1 MNKHGMLK
9 ATSVVIAL
17 CTVMSSTTFAFSTV
31 ASAAT
36 VDNTE
41 TVSASATKSKDN
53 FSWDNASV
61 YFLLTDR
68 FRNGNTSNDHSYN
81 RGLDQSGKVV
91 SNIDDRA
98 TFHGGDFAGVT
109 QSIEEGYFNNLGV
122 NAIWISA
129 PYEQT
134 HGYVVGSGDSPSYA
148 HYSYHGYYVLDYT
161 QTDANFG
168 TAEEFETLVD
178 TAHEHGIR
186 VIMDIVMNHSGYNS
200 LYDMTEYGYGTVAPG
215 WEDSYYSHQNVNNKT
230 YHSFIDY
237 ETNAA
242 DWANW
247 WGPDWIRCGV
257 AGYTEGGGS
266 DLTRS
271 LAGLPDFK
279 TEQAS
284 TVGIPKLL
292 QTKWGREGR
301 LDSETAKINNF
312 FSKTGRSETVS
323 NYLAGWLSE
332 WVREYGV
339 DGFRCDTAKHVEF
352 ASWKN
357 LKNAC
362 VDALKEWR
370 ANNPDKPGAD
380 WDEDFW
386 MTGECWDHGVNKDG
400 YYTQGGFDSMINFS
414 TQGGGLL
421 SAGRVK
427 GTYDGFAKAINNDD
441 SFNVLSYVSSHD
453 SVLARGDLI
462 GTGSGLLLC
471 PGGIQIFY
479 GDETNRPMVAGVP
492 NDGNGGAGHS
502 LRSDMNWDSMDTN
515 VLEHW
520 QKVGTFRNNH
530 ISVGAGSNTSLT
542 STSGYAFA
550 RDYDKNGITDKVIGC
565 IYANANTDVTI
576 SVGDTWSDGQYLV
589 NAYDQSSA
597 VVSNGKVTFNSGKNG
612 TILVEEPDGRPLM
625 SVKGDAEFTGTQT
638 VTVSLDKCEQAKCS
652 VDGGNK
658 FIVKDGDTITIGNTA
673 YDGDT
678 ITITLEAE
686 NEIGSSESKA
696 TFKKKVQGGSTAP
709 VKTTSRLVVK
719 TADGS
724 APYVYAWTGAS
735 NALLGAWPGTQLTSK
750 DDNGNYYVD
759 LNTTEAYNVVLNN
772 GGKAQTGDI
781 AGITGDA
788 IITVKNTSFS
798 SYDLEIVE
806 TPASPLEQ
814 LKKEGRE
821 VKAMTSS
828 DYTASSWTTVESV
841 MKSVDAL
848 VAQGSDA
855 DDDQVTAMITTLQNA
870 KAKLQLN
877 VPALGYAVKG
887 KNTVSG
893 AAAPASKVTVTV
905 NGTAYTTQADDVT
918 GVFTVTTATLNASS
932 KLTFKAERNG
942 VSSAIGSYNMSKGD
956 ITSLVIPTVQ
966 PTTAK
971 PTQPTTA
978 KPTQPTT
985 VQPTTAK
992 PTQSKNLNVTA
1003 TSNYFPSAKVTLVN
1017 NKELCVEYELQSSM
1031 KLVNAEWA
1039 LNYDS
1044 SKLELDVARSKDFM
1058 PNVSNE
1064 VTNIKTG
1071 RIISNFTD
1079 ITDLKD
1085 FTNKKTFVRA
1095 YFNVI
1100 GTGSTKVDLNLK
1112 TLCVGFIDND
1122 LKVNF
1127 EAVVRNGV
1135 VQSGVT
1141 SVAGYE
1147 KLAIN
1152 KNTKAY
1158 EYGQQATD
1166 LNVKSES
1173 NYFPSA
1179 NVKATN
1185 GKTVCVE
1192 YVLDSS
1198 MDVVN
1203 AEWALTYDKTKLEL
1217 DTVHSKDYMP
1227 NIPNEVTN
1235 VKTADG
1241 KVLSNFTD
1249 ISNLADFKGGKV
1261 FVRAYF
1267 KVISTGETTVNL
1279 NVKTLSVGYIQ
1290 NGSLT
1295 FKPVV
1300 RGSVIQ
1306 PNVTST
1312 PGFEKLVINRNTKV
1326 YLYSDDDVML
1336 GDVTGDGQIDVND
1349 VTDIQLYLA
1358 KDQTFTEKQK
1368 KAADVNKDGKISIND
1383 VTKIQEYIAGNF
1395 KEF

>member
-1 MNKHGMLK
+1 
-9 ATSVVIAL
+9 
-17 CTVMSSTTFAFSTV
+17 
-31 ASAAT
+31 
-36 VDNTE
+36 
-41 TVSASATKSKDN
+41 
-53 FSWDNASV
+53 
-61 YFLLTDR
+61 
-68 FRNGNTSNDHSYN
+68 
-81 RGLDQSGKVV
+81 
-91 SNIDDRA
+91 
-98 TFHGGDFAGVT
+98 
-109 QSIEEGYFNNLGV
+109 
-122 NAIWISA
+122 
-129 PYEQT
+129 
-134 HGYVVGSGDSPSYA
+134 
-148 HYSYHGYYVLDYT
+148 
-161 QTDANFG
+161 
-168 TAEEFETLVD
+168 
-178 TAHEHGIR
+178 
-186 VIMDIVMNHSGYNS
+186 
-200 LYDMTEYGYGTVAPG
+200 
-215 WEDSYYSHQNVNNKT
+215 
-230 YHSFIDY
+230 
-237 ETNAA
+237 
-242 DWANW
+242 
-247 WGPDWIRCGV
+247 
-257 AGYTEGGGS
+257 
-266 DLTRS
+266 
-271 LAGLPDFK
+271 
-279 TEQAS
+279 
-284 TVGIPKLL
+284 
-292 QTKWGREGR
+292 
-301 LDSETAKINNF
+301 
-312 FSKTGRSETVS
+312 
-323 NYLAGWLSE
+323 
-332 WVREYGV
+332 
-339 DGFRCDTAKHVEF
+339 
-352 ASWKN
+352 
-357 LKNAC
+357 
-362 VDALKEWR
+362 
-370 ANNPDKPGAD
+370 
-380 WDEDFW
+380 

-520 QKVGTFRNNH
+520 QKVGVFRNNH

-652 VDGGNK
+652 IDGGNK

-686 NEIGSSESKA
+686 NEIGSSESKT

-772 GGKAQTGDI
+772 GGKVQSADI
-781 AGITGDA
+781 TGITGDA

-855 DDDQVTAMITTLQNA
+855 DDDQVAAMITTLQNA

-893 AAAPASKVTVTV
+893 VAAPASKVTVTV

-932 KLTFKAERNG
+932 KLTFKAERNS
-942 VSSAIGSYNMSKGD
+942 VSSAVGAYNMSSGD
-956 ITSLVIPTVQ
+956 ITSLIVPTTASQATQ
-966 PTTAK
+966 PTTVR

-978 KPTQPTT
+978 KPTTQPTT
-985 VQPTTAK
+985 QPTTAK
-992 PTQSKNLNVTA
+992 PTESKNLNVTA
-1003 TSNYFPSAKVTLVN
+1003 TSNYFPSA
-1017 NKELCVEYELQSSM
+1017 
-1031 KLVNAEWA
+1031 
-1039 LNYDS
+1039 
-1044 SKLELDVARSKDFM
+1044 
-1058 PNVSNE
+1058 
-1064 VTNIKTG
+1064 
-1071 RIISNFTD
+1071 
-1079 ITDLKD
+1079 
-1085 FTNKKTFVRA
+1085 
-1095 YFNVI
+1095 
-1100 GTGSTKVDLNLK
+1100 
-1112 TLCVGFIDND
+1112 
-1122 LKVNF
+1122 
-1127 EAVVRNGV
+1127 
-1135 VQSGVT
+1135 
-1141 SVAGYE
+1141 
-1147 KLAIN
+1147 
-1152 KNTKAY
+1152 
-1158 EYGQQATD
+1158 
-1166 LNVKSES
+1166 
-1173 NYFPSA
+1173 
-1179 NVKATN
+1179 NVKATK

-1217 DTVHSKDYMP
+1217 DTVRSKDYMP

-1235 VKTADG
+1235 VKKADG

-1267 KVISTGETTVNL
+1267 KVISTGETTVDLNL
-1279 NVKTLSVGYIQ
+1279 KTLCVGFID
-1290 NGSLT
+1290 NDLKVN
-1295 FKPVV
+1295 FAAVV
-1300 RGSVIQ
+1300 RNSEVQSG
-1306 PNVTST
+1306 VTSVA
-1312 PGFEKLVINRNTKV
+1312 GYEKLAINKNTKA

-1336 GDVTGDGQIDVND
+1336 GDVTGDGKIDVND
-1349 VTDIQLYLA
+1349 VTAIQLYIA
-1358 KDQTFTEKQK
+1358 QNQSFTDKQK
-1368 KAADVNKDGKISIND
+1368 EAADVNKDGKISVLD
-1383 VTKIQEYIAGNF
+1383 VTRVQQYIARYF
-1395 KEF
+1395 DEF

>member
-1 MNKHGMLK
+1 
-9 ATSVVIAL
+9 
-17 CTVMSSTTFAFSTV
+17 
-31 ASAAT
+31 
-36 VDNTE
+36 
-41 TVSASATKSKDN
+41 
-53 FSWDNASV
+53 
-61 YFLLTDR
+61 
-68 FRNGNTSNDHSYN
+68 
-81 RGLDQSGKVV
+81 
-91 SNIDDRA
+91 
-98 TFHGGDFAGVT
+98 
-109 QSIEEGYFNNLGV
+109 
-122 NAIWISA
+122 
-129 PYEQT
+129 
-134 HGYVVGSGDSPSYA
+134 
-148 HYSYHGYYVLDYT
+148 
-161 QTDANFG
+161 
-168 TAEEFETLVD
+168 
-178 TAHEHGIR
+178 
-186 VIMDIVMNHSGYNS
+186 
-200 LYDMTEYGYGTVAPG
+200 
-215 WEDSYYSHQNVNNKT
+215 
-230 YHSFIDY
+230 
-237 ETNAA
+237 
-242 DWANW
+242 
-247 WGPDWIRCGV
+247 
-257 AGYTEGGGS
+257 
-266 DLTRS
+266 
-271 LAGLPDFK
+271 
-279 TEQAS
+279 
-284 TVGIPKLL
+284 
-292 QTKWGREGR
+292 
-301 LDSETAKINNF
+301 
-312 FSKTGRSETVS
+312 
-323 NYLAGWLSE
+323 
-332 WVREYGV
+332 
-339 DGFRCDTAKHVEF
+339 
-352 ASWKN
+352 
-357 LKNAC
+357 
-362 VDALKEWR
+362 
-370 ANNPDKPGAD
+370 
-380 WDEDFW
+380 
-386 MTGECWDHGVNKDG
+386 
-400 YYTQGGFDSMINFS
+400 
-414 TQGGGLL
+414 
-421 SAGRVK
+421 
-427 GTYDGFAKAINNDD
+427 
-441 SFNVLSYVSSHD
+441 
-453 SVLARGDLI
+453 
-462 GTGSGLLLC
+462 
-471 PGGIQIFY
+471 
-479 GDETNRPMVAGVP
+479 MVAGVP

-520 QKVGTFRNNH
+520 QKVGVFRNNH

-576 SVGDTWSDGQYLV
+576 NVGDTWSDGQYLV

-750 DDNGNYYVD
+750 DDNGDYYVD

-772 GGKAQTGDI
+772 GGKVQSADI

-798 SYDLEIVE
+798 SYDLKIVE

-893 AAAPASKVTVTV
+893 VAAPASKVTVTV

-932 KLTFKAERNG
+932 KLTFKAERNS
-942 VSSAIGSYNMSKGD
+942 VSSAVGAYNMSSGD
-956 ITSLVIPTVQ
+956 ITSLIVPTTASQATQ
-966 PTTAK
+966 PTTAR

-978 KPTQPTT
+978 KPTTQPTT
-985 VQPTTAK
+985 QPTTAK
-992 PTQSKNLNVTA
+992 PTESKNLNVTA
-1003 TSNYFPSAKVTLVN
+1003 TSNYFPSA
-1017 NKELCVEYELQSSM
+1017 
-1031 KLVNAEWA
+1031 
-1039 LNYDS
+1039 
-1044 SKLELDVARSKDFM
+1044 
-1058 PNVSNE
+1058 
-1064 VTNIKTG
+1064 
-1071 RIISNFTD
+1071 
-1079 ITDLKD
+1079 
-1085 FTNKKTFVRA
+1085 
-1095 YFNVI
+1095 
-1100 GTGSTKVDLNLK
+1100 
-1112 TLCVGFIDND
+1112 
-1122 LKVNF
+1122 
-1127 EAVVRNGV
+1127 
-1135 VQSGVT
+1135 
-1141 SVAGYE
+1141 
-1147 KLAIN
+1147 
-1152 KNTKAY
+1152 
-1158 EYGQQATD
+1158 
-1166 LNVKSES
+1166 
-1173 NYFPSA
+1173 
-1179 NVKATN
+1179 NVKATK

-1217 DTVHSKDYMP
+1217 DTVRSKDYMP

-1235 VKTADG
+1235 VKKADG

-1267 KVISTGETTVNL
+1267 KVISTGETTVDLNL
-1279 NVKTLSVGYIQ
+1279 KTLCVGFID
-1290 NGSLT
+1290 NDLKVN
-1295 FKPVV
+1295 FAAVV
-1300 RGSVIQ
+1300 RNSEVQSG
-1306 PNVTST
+1306 VTSVA
-1312 PGFEKLVINRNTKV
+1312 GYEKLAINKNTKA

-1336 GDVTGDGQIDVND
+1336 GDVTGDGKIDVND
-1349 VTDIQLYLA
+1349 VTAIQLYIA
-1358 KDQTFTEKQK
+1358 QNQSFTDKQK
-1368 KAADVNKDGKISIND
+1368 EAADVNKDGKISVLD
-1383 VTKIQEYIAGNF
+1383 VTRVQQYIARYF
-1395 KEF
+1395 DEF

>member
-1 MNKHGMLK
+1 
-9 ATSVVIAL
+9 
-17 CTVMSSTTFAFSTV
+17 
-31 ASAAT
+31 
-36 VDNTE
+36 
-41 TVSASATKSKDN
+41 
-53 FSWDNASV
+53 
-61 YFLLTDR
+61 
-68 FRNGNTSNDHSYN
+68 
-81 RGLDQSGKVV
+81 
-91 SNIDDRA
+91 
-98 TFHGGDFAGVT
+98 
-109 QSIEEGYFNNLGV
+109 
-122 NAIWISA
+122 
-129 PYEQT
+129 
-134 HGYVVGSGDSPSYA
+134 
-148 HYSYHGYYVLDYT
+148 
-161 QTDANFG
+161 
-168 TAEEFETLVD
+168 
-178 TAHEHGIR
+178 
-186 VIMDIVMNHSGYNS
+186 
-200 LYDMTEYGYGTVAPG
+200 
-215 WEDSYYSHQNVNNKT
+215 
-230 YHSFIDY
+230 
-237 ETNAA
+237 
-242 DWANW
+242 
-247 WGPDWIRCGV
+247 
-257 AGYTEGGGS
+257 
-266 DLTRS
+266 
-271 LAGLPDFK
+271 
-279 TEQAS
+279 
-284 TVGIPKLL
+284 
-292 QTKWGREGR
+292 
-301 LDSETAKINNF
+301 
-312 FSKTGRSETVS
+312 
-323 NYLAGWLSE
+323 
-332 WVREYGV
+332 
-339 DGFRCDTAKHVEF
+339 
-352 ASWKN
+352 
-357 LKNAC
+357 
-362 VDALKEWR
+362 
-370 ANNPDKPGAD
+370 
-380 WDEDFW
+380 
-386 MTGECWDHGVNKDG
+386 
-400 YYTQGGFDSMINFS
+400 
-414 TQGGGLL
+414 
-421 SAGRVK
+421 
-427 GTYDGFAKAINNDD
+427 
-441 SFNVLSYVSSHD
+441 
-453 SVLARGDLI
+453 
-462 GTGSGLLLC
+462 
-471 PGGIQIFY
+471 
-479 GDETNRPMVAGVP
+479 MVAGVP

-520 QKVGTFRNNH
+520 QKVGVFRNNH
-530 ISVGAGSNTSLT
+530 ISVGAGSNTSLA

-709 VKTTSRLVVK
+709 VKTSSRLVVK

-772 GGKAQTGDI
+772 GGKAQSGDI

-788 IITVKNTSFS
+788 IITVKNTAYS

-893 AAAPASKVTVTV
+893 VAAPASKVTVTV

-932 KLTFKAERNG
+932 KLTFKAERNS

-956 ITSLVIPTVQ
+956 ITSPVIPTV
-966 PTTAK
+966 
-971 PTQPTTA
+971 QPTTA

-992 PTQSKNLNVTA
+992 PTQPTTQPTTAKPTESKNLNVTA
-1003 TSNYFPSAKVTLVN
+1003 ISNYFPSA
-1017 NKELCVEYELQSSM
+1017 S
-1031 KLVNAEWA
+1031 
-1039 LNYDS
+1039 
-1044 SKLELDVARSKDFM
+1044 
-1058 PNVSNE
+1058 
-1064 VTNIKTG
+1064 
-1071 RIISNFTD
+1071 
-1079 ITDLKD
+1079 
-1085 FTNKKTFVRA
+1085 
-1095 YFNVI
+1095 
-1100 GTGSTKVDLNLK
+1100 
-1112 TLCVGFIDND
+1112 
-1122 LKVNF
+1122 
-1127 EAVVRNGV
+1127 
-1135 VQSGVT
+1135 
-1141 SVAGYE
+1141 
-1147 KLAIN
+1147 
-1152 KNTKAY
+1152 
-1158 EYGQQATD
+1158 
-1166 LNVKSES
+1166 
-1173 NYFPSA
+1173 
-1179 NVKATN
+1179 VKATK

-1217 DTVHSKDYMP
+1217 DTVRSKDYMP

-1235 VKTADG
+1235 VKKADG

-1349 VTDIQLYLA
+1349 VTAIQLYIA
-1358 KDQTFTEKQK
+1358 QNQSFTDKQK
-1368 KAADVNKDGKISIND
+1368 EAADVNKDGKISVLD
-1383 VTKIQEYIAGNF
+1383 VTRVQQYIARSF
-1395 KEF
+1395 DEF

>member
-9 ATSVVIAL
+9 ATSVAIAL

-36 VDNTE
+36 VDTKE

-200 LYDMTEYGYGTVAPG
+200 LYDMAEYGYGTVAPG
-215 WEDSYYSHQNVNNKT
+215 WEDAYYSHQNVNNKT

-237 ETNAA
+237 NTNEA

-284 TVGIPKLL
+284 TVGLPKLL
-292 QTKWGREGR
+292 QTKWSREGR

-312 FSKTGRSETVS
+312 FTKTGRNATVS

-421 SAGRVK
+421 SSGRVK

-893 AAAPASKVTVTV
+893 VAAPASKVAVTV

-932 KLTFKAERNG
+932 KLTFKAERNS

-956 ITSLVIPTVQ
+956 ITSPVIPTVQ

-971 PTQPTTA
+971 PTQPTT
-978 KPTQPTT
+978 
-985 VQPTTAK
+985 QPTTAK
-992 PTQSKNLNVTA
+992 PTESKNLNVTA
-1003 TSNYFPSAKVTLVN
+1003 TSNYFPS
-1017 NKELCVEYELQSSM
+1017 S
-1031 KLVNAEWA
+1031 
-1039 LNYDS
+1039 
-1044 SKLELDVARSKDFM
+1044 
-1058 PNVSNE
+1058 
-1064 VTNIKTG
+1064 
-1071 RIISNFTD
+1071 
-1079 ITDLKD
+1079 
-1085 FTNKKTFVRA
+1085 
-1095 YFNVI
+1095 
-1100 GTGSTKVDLNLK
+1100 
-1112 TLCVGFIDND
+1112 
-1122 LKVNF
+1122 
-1127 EAVVRNGV
+1127 
-1135 VQSGVT
+1135 
-1141 SVAGYE
+1141 
-1147 KLAIN
+1147 
-1152 KNTKAY
+1152 
-1158 EYGQQATD
+1158 
-1166 LNVKSES
+1166 
-1173 NYFPSA
+1173 
-1179 NVKATN
+1179 NVKATK

-1217 DTVHSKDYMP
+1217 DTVRSKDYMP

-1326 YLYSDDDVML
+1326 YLYSDDNVML

-1349 VTDIQLYLA
+1349 VTAIQLYIA
-1358 KDQTFTEKQK
+1358 QNQSFTDKQK
-1368 KAADVNKDGKISIND
+1368 EAADVNKDGKISVLD
-1383 VTKIQEYIAGNF
+1383 VTRVQQYIARSF
-1395 KEF
+1395 DEF

>member
-1 MNKHGMLK
+1 MPLEVLKGVIKPMNKHGMLK
-9 ATSVVIAL
+9 ATSVAIAL

-36 VDNTE
+36 VDTTE
-41 TVSASATKSKDN
+41 KVSASTTKSKDN

-81 RGLDQSGKVV
+81 RGLDQSGKVL

-109 QSIEEGYFNNLGV
+109 QSIEDGYFNNLGV

-134 HGYVVGSGDSPSYA
+134 HGYVVGSDGNPSYA

-200 LYDMTEYGYGTVAPG
+200 LYDMAEYGYGTVAPG
-215 WEDSYYSHQNVNNKT
+215 WEDAYYSHQNVNNKT

-237 ETNAA
+237 NTNAE

-284 TVGIPKLL
+284 TVGLPKIL
-292 QTKWGREGR
+292 QKKWSGEGR

-312 FSKTGRSETVS
+312 FTKTGRSATVS

-520 QKVGTFRNNH
+520 QKVGVFRNNH

-652 VDGGNK
+652 IDGGNK

-735 NALLGAWPGTQLTSK
+735 NTLLGAWPGTQLTSK
-750 DDNGNYYVD
+750 DDNGDYYVD
-759 LNTTEAYNVVLNN
+759 INTTETYNVVLNN
-772 GGKAQTGDI
+772 GGKVQSADI

-893 AAAPASKVTVTV
+893 VAAPASKVTVTV

-932 KLTFKAERNG
+932 KLTFKAERNS
-942 VSSAIGSYNMSKGD
+942 VSSAVGAYNMSSGD
-956 ITSLVIPTVQ
+956 ITSLIVPTTASQATQ
-966 PTTAK
+966 PTTAR

-978 KPTQPTT
+978 KPTTQPTT
-985 VQPTTAK
+985 QPTTAK
-992 PTQSKNLNVTA
+992 PTESKNLNVTA
-1003 TSNYFPSAKVTLVN
+1003 TSNYFPSA
-1017 NKELCVEYELQSSM
+1017 
-1031 KLVNAEWA
+1031 
-1039 LNYDS
+1039 
-1044 SKLELDVARSKDFM
+1044 
-1058 PNVSNE
+1058 
-1064 VTNIKTG
+1064 
-1071 RIISNFTD
+1071 
-1079 ITDLKD
+1079 
-1085 FTNKKTFVRA
+1085 
-1095 YFNVI
+1095 
-1100 GTGSTKVDLNLK
+1100 
-1112 TLCVGFIDND
+1112 
-1122 LKVNF
+1122 
-1127 EAVVRNGV
+1127 
-1135 VQSGVT
+1135 
-1141 SVAGYE
+1141 
-1147 KLAIN
+1147 
-1152 KNTKAY
+1152 
-1158 EYGQQATD
+1158 
-1166 LNVKSES
+1166 
-1173 NYFPSA
+1173 
-1179 NVKATN
+1179 NVKATK

-1217 DTVHSKDYMP
+1217 DTVRSKDYMP

-1235 VKTADG
+1235 VKKADG

-1267 KVISTGETTVNL
+1267 KVISTGETTVDLNL
-1279 NVKTLSVGYIQ
+1279 KTLCVGFID
-1290 NGSLT
+1290 NDLKVN
-1295 FKPVV
+1295 FAAVV
-1300 RGSVIQ
+1300 RNSEVQSG
-1306 PNVTST
+1306 VTSVA
-1312 PGFEKLVINRNTKV
+1312 GYEKLAINKNTKA

-1336 GDVTGDGQIDVND
+1336 GDVTGDGKIDVND
-1349 VTDIQLYLA
+1349 VTAIQLYIA
-1358 KDQTFTEKQK
+1358 QNQSFTDKQK
-1368 KAADVNKDGKISIND
+1368 EAADVNKDGKISVLD
-1383 VTKIQEYIAGNF
+1383 VTRVQQYIARYF
-1395 KEF
+1395 DEF